1 MMDDPPPARTLS
13 TFDAVAI
20 IAGIVVG
27 AGIFRLPSV
36 VAGHVEHGPTIIAV
50 WIAGGLI
57 SVIGALCFAEL
68 ATAHPNRGGEYH
80 FLRRAYGPACG
91 FMFAWARVTV
101 IQTGSIALLA
111 FILGDYAARLAP
123 MGSYGPSL
131 YAGVAVVALTGLNI
145 AGVRQTRSVQRL
157 LFVAMLVGLA
167 CVIAAGLI
175 GGQATV
181 APRAAGD
188 GGPTA
193 AGVGLAMVF
202 VLLTYGG
209 WNEGAYIS
217 AEVRGG
223 RRPMVVA
230 LLASIALIT
239 ALYLAVNLAYLHVL
253 GAGGVAASEAV
264 AAEVMGVVAGDPGA
278 LFISVLIALV
288 VLASMNA
295 TVLTGARTT
304 FALGRDFPPL
314 ARLGRWNPHTGAPV
328 PALLVQGAMTLG
340 LVLLGALNR
349 SGIETAVEYLSPVF
363 WFFFLLT
370 GAAVFV
376 LRHREPNAV
385 RPFRVPA
392 YPLTPALFC
401 ATSAYLLYSS
411 LSYTGTGALAG
422 VAVLAVGLP
431 VFAWARQSGHRVPGQ
446 DERADHEPMD
456 D

>member
-36 VAGHVEHGPTIIAV
+36 VAGHVEHGPAILAV
-50 WIAGGLI
+50 WAAGGVI

-68 ATAHPNRGGEYH
+68 VSAHPHRGGEYH

-91 FMFAWARVTV
+91 FMFAWARVAV

-111 FILGDYAARLAP
+111 FILGDYAARLVP
-123 MGSYGPSL
+123 LGPYGSAL
-131 YAGVAVVALTGLNI
+131 YAGAAVVALTALNI

-167 CVIAAGLI
+167 SVIAAALI
-175 GGQATV
+175 GGDTAA

-188 GGPTA
+188 GGPTT

-217 AEVRGG
+217 AEVGGG
-223 RRPMVVA
+223 RRSMAVA

-264 AAEVMGVVAGDPGA
+264 AAEVMAAVAGEAGA
-278 LFISVLIALV
+278 VFISVLIAIV

-314 ARLGRWNPHTGAPV
+314 ARLGHWNPHTGAPV
-328 PALLVQGAMTLG
+328 PALLVQGAITLG

-376 LRHREPNAV
+376 LRYREPHIV
-385 RPFRVPA
+385 RPFRVPG
-392 YPLTPALFC
+392 YPVTPALFC

-411 LSYTGTGALAG
+411 LSYTGSGALAG
-422 VAVLAVGLP
+422 VAVLAVGMP
-431 VFAWARQSGHRVPGQ
+431 VFVWARQSGHRVPRG
-446 DERADHEPMD
+446 DEYGEDES
-456 D
+456 